1 MEQRSTNRSKRPLLP
16 KHVCSIPARL
26 EMQNSAKDLAMF
38 NLAIGSKLR
47 ASDLMHLRITD
58 VCSDQNVRDRG
69 VIVQKKTGRP
79 VQFEVTRETRLALEA
94 WIAASGN
101 GDGGYMP
108 RESIKRPATFAL
120 CNCFWDIPR
129 SKARLDGAQGRTAHR
144 QSNQSLR
151 CRCGKIKTQDILRCL
166 VLIATH
172 EDIRFGGRVLHY
184 LTKNRRHRRY
194 VTPDG
199 ILVVIRRQ
207 HRPRN
212 RCSRPPCF
220 SLESAWITPLVSSPT
235 FAQVQ

>member
-16 KHVCSIPARL
+16 KHVCSIRARL
-26 EMQNSAKDLAMF
+26 EMQSSAKDLAMF

-101 GDGGYMP
+101 RDGGYMP
-108 RESIKRPATFAL
+108 RKSIKRPATFAL

-129 SKARLDGAQGRTAHR
+129 SKARLDGAQGRDRTTDTAIFNR
-144 QSNQSLR
+144 MLYQLSYLGAGTPSGVQVR
-151 CRCGKIKTQDILRCL
+151 APRYR
-166 VLIATH
+166 
-172 EDIRFGGRVLHY
+172 GRV
-184 LTKNRRHRRY
+184 
-194 VTPDG
+194 
-199 ILVVIRRQ
+199 
-207 HRPRN
+207 RP
-212 RCSRPPCF
+212 CP
-220 SLESAWITPLVSSPT
+220 AAVSSLFRPYSSASLSRSRGRSGSSSASCT
-235 FAQVQ
+235 GIA